1 MCLAGSFFT
10 VRTTNGTLR
19 LQHVWRLAQTCLVLL
34 SAWSAMAA
42 ERVFDFSKEKLDT
55 PPPSFRSALLGAGK
69 PGDWRVILDETAGDA
84 PAGGKRAVLAQLS
97 RDPTDE
103 HFPLLILDDEVFG
116 DFTLTTRF
124 KTVGGAIEQMAGIA
138 FRIQDDKNFYVVR
151 ASSLGNNLRFYR
163 VSEGLRDNPI
173 GPDIQVP
180 KGVWHE
186 LAIEC
191 RGNRIRLRLNGKEA
205 MPELTDNSFSE
216 GKIAFWTK
224 SDSVSYF
231 SDLKISYTPREY
243 LAQALVRELMR
254 KYPRL
259 LGIKIFCTTTRNPEL
274 RIVASNDPKDLNQPA
289 AKVEKDC
296 IAKNA
301 CFYGKGGKKTLVTM
315 PLHDRNGDPIAAVR
329 LTMESFPG
337 QTEQNAVA
345 RALPIVNGIEPR
357 VRSVKD
363 FTE

>member
-1 MCLAGSFFT
+1 MCLAGSFFK
-10 VRTTNGTLR
+10 VRTTDGTSR
-19 LQHVWRLAQTCLVLL
+19 HRRVRQLARTCLVLL
-34 SAWSAMAA
+34 CAWTASAA
-42 ERVFDFSKEKLDT
+42 ERAFDFSKEKLEA

-84 PAGGKRAVLAQLS
+84 SAGGKRAVLAQLS

-124 KTVGGAIEQMAGIA
+124 KTVGGAIEQMAGMA
-138 FRIQDDKNFYVVR
+138 FRIQDEKNFYVVR
-151 ASSLGNNLRFYR
+151 ASSMGNNIRFYR

-173 GPDIQVP
+173 GPDIDVP

-186 LAIEC
+186 LTIEC
-191 RGNRIRLRLNGKEA
+191 RGNRIRLRLNGKDV
-205 MPELTDNSFSE
+205 MPELTDNSFSD

-243 LAQALVRELMR
+243 LAQALVRELMK

-259 LGIKIFCTTTRNPEL
+259 LGMRIYCTTTKNPEL
-274 RIVASNDPKDLNQPA
+274 RIVASNDPKDLNQPGA
-289 AKVEKDC
+289 QVEKDC

-301 CFYGKGGKKTLVTM
+301 PFYGKGVKKTIVTM

-329 LTMESFPG
+329 LVMESFPG

-345 RALPIVNGIEPR
+345 RALPIVNGMEPR